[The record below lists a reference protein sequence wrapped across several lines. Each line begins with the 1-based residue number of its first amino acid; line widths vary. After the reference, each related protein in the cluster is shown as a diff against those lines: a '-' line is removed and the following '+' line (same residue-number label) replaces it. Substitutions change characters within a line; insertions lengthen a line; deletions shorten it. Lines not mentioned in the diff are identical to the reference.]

1 MAGITITGGC
11 AKGRTFHKIPARVRP
26 TPAKL
31 RQALFEI
38 LGDIDGLDF
47 IDLFSGAG
55 AVGIE
60 ALSRG
65 AASVTFVDI
74 TPASLRAIDANIAAV
89 GLSSLSW
96 KTVCD
101 DAVKYLGWFLP
112 ARGSIIFASPPY
124 IDDFLPKIL
133 SAYEDFASAKNDMV
147 LPVLQFPKRALN
159 RKFEVEPS
167 KVSKMG
173 DDLLI
178 FW

>member
-1 MAGITITGGC
+1 MAGITITGGS

-47 IDLFSGAG
+47 IDLFAGAG

-74 TPASLRAIDANIAAV
+74 TPASLRAIDANITAV
-89 GLSSLSW
+89 GLASSSW

-101 DAVKYLGWFLP
+101 DAIKYLSWFTP
-112 ARGSIIFASPPY
+112 VHGSIVFASPPY
-124 IDDFLPKIL
+124 IDEFLPKIL
-133 SAYEDFASAKNDMV
+133 SAFEEFSSVDNDMV

-167 KVSKMG
+167 KISKMG